1 MGFKA
6 GEIPVLSLQPDT
18 ASSPTMMG
26 WGWGRLGDSG
36 WCFCAFVLLPIM
48 ATTRPLLPVVT
59 AWQPQLHLCPP
70 SLPNSLC
77 LATICTNYSY
87 QNAHLIVSLLL
98 WAIGSAAGNL
108 ISLLFNTHS
117 ELLAVSLAPVS
128 TSLPSSFSTHL
139 LAHLQIFLYIDL
151 SNVFVHWAGNTLM
164 NDSCSNCC
172 NFSRN
177 RQTSGT
183 SHTSISQMSF
193 HQFLLV
199 SICLIWLFYPFE
211 LFISFCFKLL
221 QTVYR
226 LILDTFW
233 IFPCIIFYS

>member
-1 MGFKA
+1 MGECGSNGVQSWWNPSA
-6 GEIPVLSLQPDT
+6 VPATRYCQQSNHD
-18 ASSPTMMG
+18 G

-87 QNAHLIVSLLL
+87 QNAYLIVSLLL
-98 WAIGSAAGNL
+98 WAIGSAASNL

-128 TSLPSSFSTHL
+128 TSLPSSFSTLTYLPTFRFFYTWISQMYLCIEQGILWWMIAVQIVVISVGIDRPVEL
-139 LAHLQIFLYIDL
+139 LTLPFPRCHSTNFFWLVFVWYDFFILLSFLYLFVLNYSKQYIDL
-151 SNVFVHWAGNTLM
+151 
-164 NDSCSNCC
+164 
-172 NFSRN
+172 
-177 RQTSGT
+177 
-183 SHTSISQMSF
+183 
-193 HQFLLV
+193 
-199 SICLIWLFYPFE
+199 Y
-211 LFISFCFKLL
+211 
-221 QTVYR
+221 
-226 LILDTFW
+226 
-233 IFPCIIFYS
+233 